1 MTDRNCTTCGK
12 HSRYALKRRMCG
24 TCYSGVRNRRIA
36 YGRWESNRA
45 AADPVRAHIDVLKAA
60 GMDSQ
65 QIRRIA
71 GVPTSTFNYQ
81 LSGSPSAISRTTA
94 QKILAVPV
102 PASTTALVASARG
115 REIVPA
121 VGARRRLRALVA
133 AGWTMRSLADELD
146 IKLTVVCRLIHDSV
160 RIRAYRH
167 HEVDALFAR
176 LQLTAGP
183 SDTARA
189 YARARRWPLPFQWDE
204 ESIDEPD
211 GRPAPGSRRYQRTA
225 S

>member
-1 MTDRNCTTCGK
+1 
-12 HSRYALKRRMCG
+12 
-24 TCYSGVRNRRIA
+24 
-36 YGRWESNRA
+36 
-45 AADPVRAHIDVLKAA
+45 
-60 GMDSQ
+60 MDAQ

-71 GVPTSTFNYQ
+71 GVPTSTFNYL
-81 LSGSPSAISRTTA
+81 LSGKPQEIACATA

-102 PASTTALVASARG
+102 PMSATALVASAQG

-121 VGARRRLRALVA
+121 VGARRRLRALVT
-133 AGWTMRSLADELD
+133 AGWTMQSLADELD

-167 HEVDALFAR
+167 HEVAALFAR
-176 LQLTAGP
+176 LQLTTGP
-183 SDTARA
+183 SDAARA

-204 ESIDEPD
+204 EFIDEPD
-211 GRPAPGSRRYQRTA
+211 GRPAPGSRRYQKAA